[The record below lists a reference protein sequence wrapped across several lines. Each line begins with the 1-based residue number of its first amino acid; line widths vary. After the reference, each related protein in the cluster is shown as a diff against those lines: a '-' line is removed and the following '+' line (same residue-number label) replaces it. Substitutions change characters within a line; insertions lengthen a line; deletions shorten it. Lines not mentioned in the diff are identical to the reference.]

1 MNHRKAPKL
10 SDNVLCAFDLK
21 VMWDKLAPNYNAK
34 YLSLSSLERYYDHK
48 LKVLRKAKIKPT
60 DQVSAL
66 AEYTR
71 QVEEFV
77 YGELLTEIQF
87 IVKEESEGKQ

>member
-10 SDNVLCAFDLK
+10 SEDVLCAFDLK
-21 VMWDKLAPNYNAK
+21 AIWDKFAPNYNAK
-34 YLSLSSLERYYDHK
+34 YLPIPAIERFYSHK
-48 LKVLRKAKIKPT
+48 LKVIRKAKIKPT

-87 IVKEESEGKQ
+87 IVKEGSTQK